1 MNEPA
6 RWVQEP
12 VVDSA
17 AKRSARA
24 VTHAPGLAEAT
35 LYA

>member
-12 VVDSA
+12 VVDLA
-17 AKRSARA
+17 AKQTALV
-24 VTHAPGLAEAT
+24 VTHAPGPAEAT